1 MFFGDALASP
11 KKHKKSPD
19 LVYLQAAKSNLKKS
33 SQKVVIYLFCAKMIG
48 INMNANLSS
57 LALVIVIIV
66 ALVLESLFR
75 VGKASVPVRY

>member
-1 MFFGDALASP
+1 MFFGMLWHP
-11 KKHKKSPD
+11 QKHKKSPD
-19 LVYLQAAKSNLKKS
+19 LVYRQAAKPNLKKS
-33 SQKVVIYLFCAKMIG
+33 PKKVVIYLFCAKMIG